1 MAEKQNKA
9 LPAGKDGKEA
19 DKGKKDAK
27 KEPSKEGRRFGR
39 SLPWLELLGLGFGL
53 MLVLGLATLLAWALT
68 GPPMPRTLTLAVGAP
83 SSTTE
88 DIGKLYAKQLEEYGV
103 TLELLNTSSSL
114 ESLQKVD
121 QEPSKDSSAD
131 AEEDPKKKPAQVAL
145 IWTGA
150 TGEVEAPRARGL
162 ASIALQPL
170 WLFHRGLAPY
180 TSFKE
185 LSGQRIAIGA
195 EGSECNTLFTQIFA
209 DYGLLYSAPTVK
221 EQVAGASAPTG
232 TRLIPTDGPDAL
244 TALRNGDLDAI
255 ALLQP
260 PDAPLIKLLLQEPG
274 LQLMDM
280 TQGPALEK
288 RFGYL
293 SAQVLPRGVIE
304 LASDLP
310 SRSVPALAP
319 AVALIARKELHPA
332 LVTLLLKTAG
342 QLHARG
348 DLMAASGT
356 FPSERYLT
364 LPLHEQAEA
373 YFRDGPPFLYRV
385 LSFDHAVLVDANLAY
400 ALPLLLLIWPLGPL
414 IPWLLNWRVRVRI
427 YRWYRVLRAIDKELD
442 AQADTKNIQRDV
454 QALAAIEQELLGLWV
469 PLSYMQEFYNL
480 RMHISFIQRKLEE
493 RAAGG
498 GDRR

>member
-9 LPAGKDGKEA
+9 LPAGKDGKDA

-27 KEPSKEGRRFGR
+27 SEGKKEGKR
-39 SLPWLELLGLGFGL
+39 SWRSGPWLELVGLAFGL

-83 SSTTE
+83 NSTTE
-88 DIGKLYAKQLEEYGV
+88 SLGKLYAKQLEEYGV

-121 QEPSKDSSAD
+121 QELSQDP
-131 AEEDPKKKPAQVAL
+131 EDEQDDKKKPAQVAL

-170 WLFHRGLAPY
+170 WLFHRGAAPY

-185 LSGQRIAIGA
+185 LSGQRVAVGA
-195 EGSECNTLFTQIFA
+195 EGSEGNTILTQIFA

-221 EQVAGASAPTG
+221 EQVAEASAPTG
-232 TRLIPTDGPDAL
+232 TRLIPTDGPDAIN
-244 TALRNGDLDAI
+244 ALRNGDLDAI
-255 ALLQP
+255 GLLQP
-260 PDAPLIKLLLQEPG
+260 PDAPIIKLLLQEPG
-274 LQLMDM
+274 LHLMEM

-288 RFGYL
+288 RYGYL
-293 SAQVLPRGVIE
+293 SAQILPRGVIE

-310 SRSVPALAP
+310 SRSVPVLAP
-319 AVALIARKELHPA
+319 AVELVGRKDLHPA
-332 LVTLLLKTAG
+332 LVTLLLKIAG
-342 QLHARG
+342 QIHARG
-348 DLMAASGT
+348 DLMAAAGT
-356 FPSERYLT
+356 FPSEKYLT
-364 LPLHEQAEA
+364 LPMHEQAEA
-373 YFRDGPPFLYRV
+373 YFRDGPPFLYRM

-400 ALPLLLLIWPLGPL
+400 ALPLLLLIWPLGPVL
-414 IPWLLNWRVRVRI
+414 PWLLNWRVRVRI
-427 YRWYRVLRAIDKELD
+427 YRWYRVLRMIDKELET
-442 AQADTKNIQRDV
+442 QADTKNIQRDV
-454 QALAAIEQELLGLWV
+454 QALTAIEQELLGLWV
-469 PLSYMQEFYNL
+469 PLSYMEEFYNL

-493 RAAGG
+493 RASGPSE
-498 GDRR
+498 RR